1 MKDRENNKK
10 VSVLFDN
17 RHLAPK
23 KTYMITAITV
33 MGKATALKNC
43 PKSILSAYIEKHS
56 ELTDFAKAENSK
68 MIEVSVSKYIV
79 VSRFQ
84 KVIELTM

>member
-1 MKDRENNKK
+1 MSILID
-10 VSVLFDN
+10 
-17 RHLAPK
+17 
-23 KTYMITAITV
+23 
-33 MGKATALKNC
+33 GKATALKNC